1 MSERPDSA
9 DFPGHSS
16 TDLYLQEQ
24 VQLLYRGLPLSLI
37 SSLIIALIL
46 SISHLTVVGQAEIIY
61 WNLILGVILITRL
74 ALWQFWLNVDQLYQR
89 KLWLTLFRIGAAA
102 GGAAWGSAAIL
113 IYAKDNSIYQAL
125 LAFSLAGVVSGSLTS
140 LSSDRLSAVC
150 FALFAICPLS
160 VRIVMDDSPTA
171 FSMSAMSL
179 LFIFFVITSSG
190 RAQKEL
196 QKQIQQN
203 QNLLNISNELQK
215 NREIDSTVTKV
226 QSQFI
231 SDKNYLD
238 AMQSALNSS
247 VQISKST
254 MGFIAEVLYDQEKK
268 PYMKIMT
275 LDFPKNNPA
284 YDFFHAGV
292 TNGLPEFKNLN
303 GIFGSIMQTGK
314 PIFCGN
320 PRHDI
325 RSTGMPEKHPD
336 IFNLVGIPIFHS
348 NQLLAIL
355 CLANSTEN
363 YNNNTLNLFLPVTN
377 LIGQFIHTIQLQNR
391 HEKDM
396 AVLEESN
403 IQTQTILDDIADG
416 IVTIDKYGIIKTFN
430 KAAEIIFGYQASQ
443 IIEKNVTEL
452 MPEYYRSEHNKKIN
466 DHLKTGKKNIIGIG
480 REVTGVRRNGKYF
493 PMDLMVSRITRNGEH
508 MFIGIMRDISEKKT
522 LRETHKNELNK
533 LAKELRIPAHA
544 ISLALDMLERNIQ
557 LQKHS
562 SSNSLIK
569 SAKNENDQLQKKIQA
584 VLKDNESHPDQV
596 NLKPVKAVDAFNSHI
611 SNYKHIAEFRG
622 SRFVMAS
629 RIYDEN
635 IQIDDQLLEQAMVYF
650 LDISADNNLPFSEI
664 KIFVEETKGKIRIYT
679 VEKNNKIE
687 QIKQNKKWQE
697 LQQTLQKMHAS
708 AGIEYVIKENSLTDN
723 ILTHMEFPL
732 AMTKSGFNNE
742 HK

>member
-1 MSERPDSA
+1 MSERSDSA

-61 WNLILGVILITRL
+61 WNLILGVTLITRL

-89 KLWLTLFRIGAAA
+89 KLWLILFRLGAAA

-150 FALFAICPLS
+150 FALLAVSPLS
-160 VRIVMDDSPTA
+160 IRIVMDDSPTA

-179 LFIFFVITSSG
+179 LFMFFVITSSG

-203 QNLLNISNELQK
+203 QTLLNISNELQR

-238 AMQSALNSS
+238 AMQSVLSSS

-254 MGFIAEVLYDQEKK
+254 IGFIAEVLYDQEKK

-275 LDFPKNNPA
+275 LDFPKNNSA
-284 YDFFHAGV
+284 YDFFNAGV
-292 TNGLPEFKNLN
+292 TDGLPELKNLN

-325 RSTGMPEKHPD
+325 RSTGMPENHPD

-391 HEKDM
+391 HKKDM

-430 KAAEIIFGYQASQ
+430 KAAETIFGYQASQ
-443 IIEKNVTEL
+443 IVEKNVTEL
-452 MPEYYRSEHNKKIN
+452 MPEYYRSEHNKKIS

-480 REVTGVRRNGKYF
+480 REVTGVRRNGKHF
-493 PMDLMVSRITRNGEH
+493 PMDLMVSRITRNGEP

-544 ISLALDMLERNIQ
+544 VSLALDMLEKNIQ
-557 LQKHS
+557 SQKHC

-569 SAKNENDQLQKKIQA
+569 SAKNENDHLQKKIQA
-584 VLKDNESHPDQV
+584 VLNDHESDPDQV
-596 NLKPVKAVDAFNSHI
+596 NLKPVMAVEAFNSHI

-664 KIFVEETKGKIRIYT
+664 KTFVEEAKGKIRIFT
-679 VEKNNKIE
+679 IEKNSQIE
-687 QIKQNKKWQE
+687 QIEQSKKWQD
-697 LQQTLQKMHAS
+697 LQQTLQRMHAS
-708 AGIEYVIKENSLTDN
+708 AGIEPVIKENTQTKNLL
-723 ILTHMEFPL
+723 IYMEFPL
-732 AMTKSGFNNE
+732 AMIKSGV
-742 HK
+742 

>member
-9 DFPGHSS
+9 GFPGHSS

-89 KLWLTLFRIGAAA
+89 KLWLILFRLGAAA

-179 LFIFFVITSSG
+179 LFMFFVITSSG

-203 QNLLNISNELQK
+203 QVLLNISNELQK

-238 AMQSALNSS
+238 AMQSVLSSS

-275 LDFPKNNPA
+275 LDFPKNNPV
-284 YDFFHAGV
+284 YNFFNAGV
-292 TNGLPEFKNLN
+292 TDGLPELKNLN

-325 RSTGMPEKHPD
+325 RSTGMPENHPD

-391 HEKDM
+391 HKKDM

-430 KAAEIIFGYQASQ
+430 KAAETIFGYQANQ
-443 IIEKNVTEL
+443 IVEKNVTEL
-452 MPEYYRSEHNKKIN
+452 MPEYYRSEHNKKIS

-480 REVTGVRRNGKYF
+480 REVTGVRRNGKHF
-493 PMDLMVSRITRNGEH
+493 PMDLMVSRITRNGEP

-557 LQKHS
+557 SQKHS

-622 SRFVMAS
+622 SRFVLAN

-664 KIFVEETKGKIRIYT
+664 KIFVEEAKGKIRIFT
-679 VEKNNKIE
+679 VEKNNQIE
-687 QIKQNKKWQE
+687 QIKQNKKWQD
-697 LQQTLQKMHAS
+697 LQQVLQRMHAS
-708 AGIEYVIKENSLTDN
+708 AGIEPVIKENTQTENLL
-723 ILTHMEFPL
+723 IYMEFPL
-732 AMTKSGFNNE
+732 AMIKSGV
-742 HK
+742 

>member
-1 MSERPDSA
+1 MSERSDSA
-9 DFPGHSS
+9 DLPGHSS

-61 WNLILGVILITRL
+61 WNLILGVILIARL

-89 KLWLTLFRIGAAA
+89 KLWLILFRLGAAA

-150 FALFAICPLS
+150 FALLAVSPLS
-160 VRIVMDDSPTA
+160 IRIVMDDSPTA

-179 LFIFFVITSSG
+179 LFMFFVITSSG

-203 QNLLNISNELQK
+203 QILVNISNELQK

-238 AMQSALNSS
+238 AMQSLLSSS
-247 VQISKST
+247 VQISKSA

-275 LDFPKNNPA
+275 LDFPKNNSA
-284 YDFFHAGV
+284 YDFFKAGV

-325 RSTGMPEKHPD
+325 RSTGMPENHPD

-391 HEKDM
+391 HKKDM

-430 KAAEIIFGYQASQ
+430 KAAETIFGYQASQ
-443 IIEKNVTEL
+443 IVEKNVTEL
-452 MPEYYRSEHNKKIN
+452 MPEYYRSEHNKKIS

-480 REVTGVRRNGKYF
+480 REVTGVRRNGKHF
-493 PMDLMVSRITRNGEH
+493 PMDLMVSRITRNGEP

-544 ISLALDMLERNIQ
+544 ISLALEMLEKNIQ
-557 LQKHS
+557 SQKHS

-584 VLKDNESHPDQV
+584 VLNDHESHPDQV
-596 NLKPVKAVDAFNSHI
+596 NLRPVKAVDAFNSHI

-622 SRFVMAS
+622 SRFVTAS

-664 KIFVEETKGKIRIYT
+664 KIFVEEAKGKIRIST
-679 VEKNNKIE
+679 IEKNNQVE
-687 QIKQNKKWQE
+687 LIKQNKKWQD
-697 LQQTLQKMHAS
+697 LQQALQKMHAS
-708 AGIEYVIKENSLTDN
+708 AGIEPVIKENTQTENLL
-723 ILTHMEFPL
+723 IYMEFPL
-732 AMTKSGFNNE
+732 AMIKSGV
-742 HK
+742 

>member
-9 DFPGHSS
+9 GFQGHSS

-61 WNLILGVILITRL
+61 WNLILGVILIARL

-89 KLWLTLFRIGAAA
+89 KLWLILFRLGAAA

-160 VRIVMDDSPTA
+160 ARIVMDDSPTA

-179 LFIFFVITSSG
+179 LFMFFVITSSG

-203 QNLLNISNELQK
+203 QVLLNISNELQK
-215 NREIDSTVTKV
+215 NREIDSTVTRV

-238 AMQSALNSS
+238 AMQSVLSSS

-275 LDFPKNNPA
+275 LDFPKNNPV
-284 YDFFHAGV
+284 YNFFNAGV
-292 TNGLPEFKNLN
+292 ADGLPEFKNLN

-325 RSTGMPEKHPD
+325 RSTGMPENHPD

-391 HEKDM
+391 HKKDM

-430 KAAEIIFGYQASQ
+430 KAAETIFGYQANQ
-443 IIEKNVTEL
+443 IVEKNVTEL
-452 MPEYYRSEHNKKIN
+452 MPEYYRSEHNKKIS

-480 REVTGVRRNGKYF
+480 REVTGVRRNGKHF
-493 PMDLMVSRITRNGEH
+493 PMDLMVSRITRNGEP

-544 ISLALDMLERNIQ
+544 ISLALDMLEKNIQ
-557 LQKHS
+557 SQKHS
-562 SSNSLIK
+562 SSNSLTK
-569 SAKNENDQLQKKIQA
+569 SAKNEIDQLQKKIQA

-611 SNYKHIAEFRG
+611 NNYKHIAEFRG
-622 SRFVMAS
+622 SRFILAN

-664 KIFVEETKGKIRIYT
+664 KIFVEEAKGKIRIFT
-679 VEKNNKIE
+679 VEKNNQIE
-687 QIKQNKKWQE
+687 QIKQNKKWQD
-697 LQQTLQKMHAS
+697 LQQVLQRMHAS
-708 AGIEYVIKENSLTDN
+708 AGIEPVIKESTQTENLL
-723 ILTHMEFPL
+723 IYMEFPL
-732 AMTKSGFNNE
+732 AMIKSGV
-742 HK
+742 